1 MKDLSDIIAE
11 GLYQGLLRFEQYL
24 AKEKGSSVATFMAP
38 APAEKLEVVSVAPP
52 AEDGYPG
59 PLRILTV
66 DNTSDV
72 VSLSELADE
81 GFDMGGAV
89 PTPKKTR
96 KPKATVKDTI
106 RAVAKAVAQRIKEEE
121 ASVVEDL
128 EPVVEELEPEAE
140 EPEPMAEEPVV
151 EAAPADHA
159 AFMGR
164 VFGLVREHKNG
175 PEAGSSLAMALIK
188 NKFGLEKFKLAKPEQ
203 FVAILTALKEAL

>member
-11 GLYQGLLRFEQYL
+11 GLYQGLIRFEQYL
-24 AKEKGSSVATFMAP
+24 AKENGSSVATFMAP
-38 APAEKLEVVSVAPP
+38 APAEKLEVVSP
-52 AEDGYPG
+52 AVPDHD
-59 PLRILTV
+59 T
-66 DNTSDV
+66 
-72 VSLSELADE
+72 
-81 GFDMGGAV
+81 GGAV
-89 PTPKKTR
+89 PKKTRNTR
-96 KPKATVKDTI
+96 KPKAT
-106 RAVAKAVAQRIKEEE
+106 AEVAKV
-121 ASVVEDL
+121 VVEDP

-140 EPEPMAEEPVV
+140 EPEPVVEELVV

>member
-24 AKEKGSSVATFMAP
+24 AKENGSSVATFMAP

-66 DNTSDV
+66 DNASDV
-72 VSLSELADE
+72 VSLSELADG

-89 PTPKKTR
+89 PKKTR

-106 RAVAKAVAQRIKEEE
+106 REVAKAVAQRIKEED
-121 ASVVEDL
+121 SVVEEP

-140 EPEPMAEEPVV
+140 EPEPVDEELVV

-175 PEAGSSLAMALIK
+175 PEAGSALAMSLIK
-188 NKFGLEKFKLAKPEQ
+188 GQFGLEKFKLAKPEQ
-203 FVAILTALKEAL
+203 FVTVLAALKEAL

>member
-38 APAEKLEVVSVAPP
+38 APAEKLEVVSP
-52 AEDGYPG
+52 AVPDP
-59 PLRILTV
+59 
-66 DNTSDV
+66 
-72 VSLSELADE
+72 
-81 GFDMGGAV
+81 DMGGAV
-89 PTPKKTR
+89 PKKT
-96 KPKATVKDTI
+96 KKHKATA
-106 RAVAKAVAQRIKEEE
+106 AVAKV
-121 ASVVEDL
+121 VVEEP
-128 EPVVEELEPEAE
+128 EPVVEELEPEAAKVVVG
-140 EPEPMAEEPVV
+140 EPEPVVEDLEPEAEEPAA

>member
-24 AKEKGSSVATFMAP
+24 AKESGSSVATFMAP
-38 APAEKLEVVSVAPP
+38 APAEKLEVVGVATFMAP
-52 AEDGYPG
+52 APE
-59 PLRILTV
+59 
-66 DNTSDV
+66 V
-72 VSLSELADE
+72 VSPTDDE
-81 GFDMGGAV
+81 RAKSTSGRPAVPDQDMGGAV
-89 PTPKKTR
+89 PKKTR
-96 KPKATVKDTI
+96 KPKATA
-106 RAVAKAVAQRIKEEE
+106 AVAKV
-121 ASVVEDL
+121 VVEDP

-140 EPEPMAEEPVV
+140 EPAAEEPAA

-203 FVAILTALKEAL
+203 FVAVLTALKEAL

>member
-24 AKEKGSSVATFMAP
+24 AKENGSSVATFMAP
-38 APAEKLEVVSVAPP
+38 APAEKLEVVSP
-52 AEDGYPG
+52 AVPDQ
-59 PLRILTV
+59 
-66 DNTSDV
+66 
-72 VSLSELADE
+72 
-81 GFDMGGAV
+81 DMGGAV
-89 PTPKKTR
+89 PKKT
-96 KPKATVKDTI
+96 KKHKATA
-106 RAVAKAVAQRIKEEE
+106 AVAKV
-121 ASVVEDL
+121 VVEDP

-140 EPEPMAEEPVV
+140 EPAA